1 MKEKI
6 KLTELT
12 KDELRQVRGG
22 IAGEMGIVKTKCGG
36 KEGCAKVNQ
45 NMFGY
50 ESSNGGG
57 TILSPKPIMKPIVKP

>member
-22 IAGEMGIVKTKCGG
+22 IGGNMGIVKSRCTSSCEDTKQQ
-36 KEGCAKVNQ
+36 V
-45 NMFGY
+45 FGV
-50 ESSNGGG
+50 EDSIP
-57 TILSPKPIMKPIVKP
+57 TILSPKPITRPPIVVRP

>member
-22 IAGEMGIVKTKCGG
+22 IAGNMGIVKTKC
-36 KEGCAKVNQ
+36 
-45 NMFGY
+45 
-50 ESSNGGG
+50 
-57 TILSPKPIMKPIVKP
+57 